1 MSPHSIMMFIL
12 WLLAVWFSWFAN
24 HRNIILYTARWWWPA
39 AGGRSCTET
48 SRQTCNRWLTMFKI
62 WKSAEISYS
71 VRSWQKN
78 CTKGLFKDQCHST
91 VINWT
96 FRLLPNIV
104 KHRLQVWSRTRICW
118 WTWTRCS
125 SHSSGPAAWSSR
137 ATAPS
142 LTGRGCSA
150 HRSGCVTSSPDRGSA
165 LEGESTRENFSFFF
179 ETYTY
184 IQRAF
189 SLLVER
195 TYLHCHIQDIIMT
208 LY

>member
-1 MSPHSIMMFIL
+1 MSQSSI
-12 WLLAVWFSWFAN
+12 SP
-24 HRNIILYTARWWWPA
+24 IIETRWWWPA
-39 AGGRSCTET
+39 AGARSCTET
-48 SRQTCNRWLTMFKI
+48 SRQTCNRCLTMFKI

-150 HRSGCVTSSPDRGSA
+150 HRSGCVTSSSDRGST
-165 LEGESTRENFSFFF
+165 LEGEGTRENFSFFS

>member
-1 MSPHSIMMFIL
+1 MAGVTVLHI
-12 WLLAVWFSWFAN
+12 AN

-78 CTKGLFKDQCHST
+78 CTKGLFKDHCHST

-150 HRSGCVTSSPDRGSA
+150 HRSGCVTSSSDRGSA
-165 LEGESTRENFSFFF
+165 LEGEGTRENFSFFF